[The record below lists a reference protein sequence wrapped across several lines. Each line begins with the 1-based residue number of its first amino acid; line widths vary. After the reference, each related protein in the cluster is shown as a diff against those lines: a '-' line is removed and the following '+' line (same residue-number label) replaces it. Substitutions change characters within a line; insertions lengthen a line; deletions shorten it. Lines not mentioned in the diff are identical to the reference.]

1 MFNNQETKKEE
12 FKNDE
17 LIIENI
23 DEMVTTSTKNEEKT
37 EEKHEEKVE
46 KNVEKN
52 EEKFDKKFKKEN
64 DIKKEEELNNKVVAN
79 QIFVSDDSN
88 LRRSSLFNAES
99 DLYRVK
105 FDEYAGIPDC
115 IVNQIFGIND
125 GKGKI
130 TIEEAI
136 IMLMNL
142 MPSSKAGINE
152 AKTIQDAIYISRIK
166 IAAFLYK
173 ECTFGFTNIPEH
185 SRVNLSNKIKA
196 DCDKNLVFDVLYD
209 YQLMRLS
216 GFLPLG

>member
-1 MFNNQETKKEE
+1 MK
-12 FKNDE
+12 
-17 LIIENI
+17 I
-23 DEMVTTSTKNEEKT
+23 MV
-37 EEKHEEKVE
+37 VCM
-46 KNVEKN
+46 
-52 EEKFDKKFKKEN
+52 
-64 DIKKEEELNNKVVAN
+64 
-79 QIFVSDDSN
+79 
-88 LRRSSLFNAES
+88 
-99 DLYRVK
+99 
-105 FDEYAGIPDC
+105 G
-115 IVNQIFGIND
+115 QIFGIND

>member
-1 MFNNQETKKEE
+1 MFKFEENNNHDFKKEE
-12 FKNDE
+12 VKNEEIVIENVDEMITVDSKNDE
-17 LIIENI
+17 
-23 DEMVTTSTKNEEKT
+23 VKT
-37 EEKHEEKVE
+37 EEKNEIKF
-46 KNVEKN
+46 
-52 EEKFDKKFKKEN
+52 EEKFDKKVKKEN
-64 DIKKEEELNNKVVAN
+64 DIKKEEIVNSKVAVN

-88 LRRSSLFNAES
+88 LRRSALFNAES

-142 MPSSKAGINE
+142 MPSAKAGINE

-185 SRVNLSNKIKA
+185 SRVNFSNKIKA

>member
-12 FKNDE
+12 IKNEE
-17 LIIENI
+17 LVIENI
-23 DEMVTTSTKNEEKT
+23 DEMITVDSKEEEIKT
-37 EEKHEEKVE
+37 EEKHEER
-46 KNVEKN
+46 N
-52 EEKFDKKFKKEN
+52 EERFDKKFKKEFDN
-64 DIKKEEELNNKVVAN
+64 KKEEIMNSKVTVN

-88 LRRSSLFNAES
+88 LRRSALFNAES

-142 MPSSKAGINE
+142 MPSAKAGINE

-166 IAAFLYK
+166 VAAFLYK

-185 SRVNLSNKIKA
+185 SRVNFSNKIKS

-216 GFLPLG
+216 GYLPLG

>member
-1 MFNNQETKKEE
+1 MFKFEENNNQESENEIIKSDEIVIENSDEVISTEIKTNEEKNEKKIKKENSDKKEE
-12 FKNDE
+12 
-17 LIIENI
+17 NI
-23 DEMVTTSTKNEEKT
+23 
-37 EEKHEEKVE
+37 
-46 KNVEKN
+46 
-52 EEKFDKKFKKEN
+52 
-64 DIKKEEELNNKVVAN
+64 NNKVTVN

-88 LRRSSLFNAES
+88 LRRSALFNAES

-136 IMLMNL
+136 IMLINL

-185 SRVNLSNKIKA
+185 SRVNLSNKIKS

-216 GFLPLG
+216 GYLPLG